1 MVCLNSEKRHDFIWE
16 LPSLARNGLYRI
28 NFTAHRTCNLSHPFI
43 EQMSLEEIP
52 YQLLNEFD
60 LSLIL
65 SNLTVLVV
73 ALLLSLPVAWNR
85 ERSTRSAGLRTF
97 PLVSIAS
104 CAYMLI
110 GLSIFESDGSVARV
124 TYGIITG
131 MGFIGGGAIL
141 KSKGNIMGTATA
153 ASIWN
158 TGAIGVSAAFRLYEI
173 AILLSLVNFLILQ
186 FAEPLKKRNSNDG
199 PKDDVGTEEEKK

>member
-1 MVCLNSEKRHDFIWE
+1 MDLGD
-16 LPSLARNGLYRI
+16 
-28 NFTAHRTCNLSHPFI
+28 LSYWFAD
-43 EQMSLEEIP
+43 
-52 YQLLNEFD
+52 EFD
-60 LSLIL
+60 FQLIL
-65 SNLTVLVV
+65 SNLT
-73 ALLLSLPVAWNR
+73 LLFLAFLFALPVAWNR

-104 CAYMLI
+104 CGYMLI
-110 GLSIFESDGSVARV
+110 GLSIFDGDGSVARV

-158 TGAIGVSAAFRLYEI
+158 TGAIGVSTAFRMYEI
-173 AILLSLVNFLILQ
+173 ALVLSLVNFLILR
-186 FAEPLKKRNSNDG
+186 FAEPIKRKQLENG
-199 PKDDVGTEEEKK
+199 EPKGTKEDVGANHEKDENGN

>member
-1 MVCLNSEKRHDFIWE
+1 
-16 LPSLARNGLYRI
+16 
-28 NFTAHRTCNLSHPFI
+28 
-43 EQMSLEEIP
+43 MSLEELP
-52 YQLLNEFD
+52 YRLLSEFD
-60 LSLIL
+60 LNLIL
-65 SNLTVLVV
+65 SNLTLLVV
-73 ALLLSLPVAWNR
+73 AFLLSLPVAWNR
-85 ERSTRSAGLRTF
+85 EKSARSAGLRTF

-110 GLSIFESDGSVARV
+110 GLSIFEPDGSIARI

-153 ASIWN
+153 SSLWN
-158 TGAIGVSAAFRLYEI
+158 TGAIGVSVAFRLYEI

-186 FAEPLKKRNSNDG
+186 FAEPLKKRETTDG
-199 PKDDVGTEEEKK
+199 SKDDVGTGDNE

>member
-1 MVCLNSEKRHDFIWE
+1 M
-16 LPSLARNGLYRI
+16 
-28 NFTAHRTCNLSHPFI
+28 T
-43 EQMSLEEIP
+43 LEELP

-60 LSLIL
+60 LDLIL
-65 SNLTVLVV
+65 SNLALLLV

-110 GLSIFESDGSVARV
+110 GLSFFEEGGSVARV

-158 TGAIGVSAAFRLYEI
+158 TGAIGVSVAFRLYEI

-186 FAEPLKKRNSNDG
+186 FAEPLKKRDTSDG
-199 PKDDVGTEEEKK
+199 PKDDVGTEE